1 MTVAEQR
8 EIVNDLVRYG
18 CSVRRA
24 CELAQ
29 LQRATFHYQQRAPN
43 QDELLVE
50 LKSLAQQHPRY
61 GYRRAWAVLK
71 RTRTVN
77 RKRVHRLWKQAQLQ
91 VKRVSRAHKRRERPA
106 RLQAERP
113 NHIWAYDFVQDADR
127 VGNKLYILTVMD
139 EFTREGL
146 ATHVSSDTSAEGVEA
161 VLATLRDLQG
171 TPSYLRSDNGA
182 EFVAL
187 RLQGWLTRHDIVPL
201 YIDPGCPWQNGKDER
216 FNGTVRDECLNM
228 QLFGSLIEARIRL
241 EAFRQHYN
249 SERPHSALA
258 YQTPMAFKQ
267 AWNEAQKQQQDS
279 LIST

>member
-1 MTVAEQR
+1 LTVAEQR
-8 EIVNDLVRYG
+8 EIVDDLVRCG

-29 LQRATFHYQQRAPN
+29 LQRATFHYQQREAH
-43 QDELLVE
+43 QDELLLE
-50 LKSLAQQHPRY
+50 LRALAQQHPRY
-61 GYRRAWAVLK
+61 GYRRAWAILT

-77 RKRVHRLWKQAQLQ
+77 RKRVHRLWTQARLQ
-91 VKRVSRAHKRRERPA
+91 VKRVPRPRQRRERPA
-106 RLQAERP
+106 RLQAARP

-127 VGNKLYILTVMD
+127 GGNKLYILTVMD
-139 EFTREGL
+139 EYTREGL
-146 ATHVSSDTSAEGVEA
+146 ATHVSCSTSAEGVEA
-161 VLATLRDLQG
+161 VLAALRDVYG
-171 TPSYLRSDNGA
+171 TPTYLRSDNGA

-187 RLQGWLTRHDIVPL
+187 RLQGWLARHGIVPL

-228 QLFGSLIEARIRL
+228 HLFGSLVEARIRL

-258 YQTPMAFKQ
+258 YQTPLAFKQ
-267 AWNEAQKQQQDS
+267 AWNEAQKQLDS

>member
-1 MTVAEQR
+1 
-8 EIVNDLVRYG
+8 
-18 CSVRRA
+18 
-24 CELAQ
+24 
-29 LQRATFHYQQRAPN
+29 
-43 QDELLVE
+43 
-50 LKSLAQQHPRY
+50 
-61 GYRRAWAVLK
+61 VLK
-71 RTRTVN
+71 RTRKVN

-91 VKRVSRAHKRRERPA
+91 VKRVPRPRKRRERPA
-106 RLQAERP
+106 RLQAARP

-127 VGNKLYILTVMD
+127 AGNKLYILTVMD

-161 VLATLRDLQG
+161 VLAALRDVYG
-171 TPSYLRSDNGA
+171 TPTYLRSDNGA

-187 RLQGWLTRHDIVPL
+187 RLQGWLTRHGIVPL
-201 YIDPGCPWQNGKDER
+201 YIEPGCPWQNGKDER

-241 EAFRQHYN
+241 EAFRKHYN

-258 YQTPMAFKQ
+258 YQTPLAFKQ
-267 AWNEAQKQQQDS
+267 AWNEAQKQQDS